1 MKMRLRRA
9 GCGGVRC
16 GGRGGAGMAAGGDGA
31 KEAEAEGWR
40 WGGVDTTEKR
50 KGESEVDGEK

>member
-1 MKMRLRRA
+1 M
-9 GCGGVRC
+9 GG
-16 GGRGGAGMAAGGDGA
+16 GGGAGMAAGGDGA

-40 WGGVDTTEKR
+40 RGGVDTTEKR